1 MFLHHILDV
10 STKYEDASIYGG
22 STQSTQRSRKFSSTD
37 PAAHT
42 GVIKLGGVQLDR
54 SVIAPSHKE
63 HLIEEMGRIKKK

>member
-10 STKYEDASIYGG
+10 STKYDDASIYGG
-22 STQSTQRSRKFSSTD
+22 STQSTQRSWQFGSTD

-42 GVIKLGGVQLDR
+42 GVIKLCGVQLVR
-54 SVIAPSHKE
+54 SIMAPCHKE